1 MYKMPKSRVSIT
13 GHAPVAD
20 RSRRRM
26 PLLLVVA
33 ILVITAF
40 ILMVGKILLATLNKA
55 HKCRRLSAS
64 PLVVKRKGRG

>member
-1 MYKMPKSRVSIT
+1 MYKMPRSRVPIT
-13 GHAPVAD
+13 GHVPVAD

-33 ILVITAF
+33 MLVITAF

-55 HKCRRLSAS
+55 HKCRHLCAPS
-64 PLVVKRKGRG
+64 LVVKRKERG